1 MKSGYKLALFL
12 FVTNAFIDEVQ
23 AGQGLLIRSLLR
35 TMAWTITDQCGVNGI
50 THHRASERR
59 SAPLSAI

>member
-35 TMAWTITDQCGVNGI
+35 TMAWTILQTSV
-50 THHRASERR
+50 ASTV
-59 SAPLSAI
+59 SLTTAQGKGDPLR

>member
-12 FVTNAFIDEVQ
+12 FVTNALG
-23 AGQGLLIRSLLR
+23 AGRSGASYSLL
-35 TMAWTITDQCGVNGI
+35 TSHHGLDNITDQRGVNGI
-50 THHRASERR
+50 THHRARERR

>member
-35 TMAWTITDQCGVNGI
+35 TMAWTILQTSV
-50 THHRASERR
+50 ASTV
-59 SAPLSAI
+59 SLTAQGKGDPLR